1 MRAAY
6 HRRES
11 ALHGPACRYNDRG
24 RARRGVSGA
33 LYPQSAIA
41 GSNSPPRGR
50 GVGSAPSALALTIG
64 SHAARV
70 CEPRQVRKEAA
81 VNGLPGVPWQT
92 WSELNDRVSAGD
104 APTTWGARLPQAASP
119 LGDLRCGLTP
129 LVGARL
135 TRPPRVPGILASRYS
150 GDVATALYRRYR
162 SARFADLVGQDV
174 IATTL
179 RNEVRAGSLAHA
191 YLFTGIRGTG
201 KTSTARILARAV
213 NCLAPQDGE
222 PCNECTA
229 CREILDGSSVDV
241 LEIDA
246 ASNRG
251 IDEMRDLREKVK
263 YLPASLA
270 RKVYIIDEAHMLT
283 TEAWNAFLKTLEE
296 PPAHVLFV
304 LATTEPHKVPETVRS
319 RVQRFDFRRVS
330 SADIAA
336 HLGRILEAEQTT
348 AEPQALALLAR
359 SGQGSVR
366 DALSMLDQALAG
378 GERPLT
384 ADNVRR
390 AIGLADPA
398 TLHGLLESL
407 AGSDGAG
414 ALRAVAAAFDAGA
427 DPRQL
432 LRETARLARAAEFA
446 ALGYGDGADVAEG
459 EADLAATMARVAP
472 AGFWLR
478 ALELLQATELEL
490 RQPVDARLQVEF
502 CVMRLVRETT
512 LGEAQLAALEARVA
526 RLEGGVGGR
535 ADRTGASAHAQPAR
549 TAPAPP
555 PTAPPTAL
563 SVEPAT
569 VPVAPVPQESRADGA
584 PSPAASGVE
593 GDEPVATSADS
604 SYASVESWQGNWVNL
619 LEAANRRDRALAG
632 VLRDCRPVAADTVS
646 LTVGAPYRFHLE
658 RLREAARLV
667 ALTEAA
673 GEVAGAARQVDTA
686 YVGQDDA
693 PARRPGA
700 TGETTQA
707 VLDAFAGS
715 RVTSTRLRDGADRPP
730 RGGAA

>member
-1 MRAAY
+1 
-6 HRRES
+6 
-11 ALHGPACRYNDRG
+11 
-24 RARRGVSGA
+24 
-33 LYPQSAIA
+33 
-41 GSNSPPRGR
+41 
-50 GVGSAPSALALTIG
+50 
-64 SHAARV
+64 
-70 CEPRQVRKEAA
+70 
-81 VNGLPGVPWQT
+81 
-92 WSELNDRVSAGD
+92 
-104 APTTWGARLPQAASP
+104 
-119 LGDLRCGLTP
+119 
-129 LVGARL
+129 
-135 TRPPRVPGILASRYS
+135 
-150 GDVATALYRRYR
+150 VATALYRRYR

-179 RNEVRAGSLAHA
+179 RNEVRSGSLAHA

-222 PCNECTA
+222 PCNQCSA
-229 CREILDGSSVDV
+229 CVEIIDGSSVDV

-263 YLPASLA
+263 YLPASLR

-330 SADIAA
+330 APAIAA

-384 ADNVRR
+384 AAIVRQ
-390 AIGLADPA
+390 AIGLADPG
-398 TLHGLLESL
+398 TLHGLLEAL
-407 AGSDGAG
+407 AGGDGAG

-459 EADLAATMARVAP
+459 EAELAATLARVAP

-490 RQPVDARLQVEF
+490 RQPVDARVQVEY

-526 RLEGGVGGR
+526 RLEAGGGGR
-535 ADRTGASAHAQPAR
+535 AERTATTPAQPAR
-549 TAPAPP
+549 
-555 PTAPPTAL
+555 
-563 SVEPAT
+563 
-569 VPVAPVPQESRADGA
+569 
-584 PSPAASGVE
+584 PAASEVPAE
-593 GDEPVATSADS
+593 TVTPAVDQAASADNS
-604 SYASVESWQGNWVNL
+604 PTDAAFATVESWVENWTNL
-619 LEAANRRDRALAG
+619 LEAVNRRDRALAG
-632 VLRDCRPVAADTVS
+632 VLRDCRPVAADPGS

-667 ALTEAA
+667 ALSEAA
-673 GEVAGAARQVDTA
+673 GEVAGAPRKVDTV

-693 PARRPGA
+693 PARRPGT

-715 RVTSTRLRDGADRPP
+715 RVTSTRLRDDSNRPP
-730 RGGAA
+730 PGGAA